1 MAEFVDEGDSHDV
14 RQSEPIIV
22 HGRNPHELPRK
33 ALGSLL
39 LGPHSVFAAVTGPD
53 GGLTT
58 VNQRQRHLSTSDPD
72 VDYIDILEHQ
82 AEQGRNAV
90 SSAGGGCVFS
100 PGYDRWF
107 TVRPPARPLDNSVM
121 HIRAAGAVFSVG
133 KRSVHTSVSDL
144 PFAVSLDA
152 GSRGKNASLD
162 FELDGNYD
170 NNNLPPSAHDYS
182 TFNFSGVSDGVGAGG
197 GVYLRGVT
205 VGSAT
210 YGCNTARRCDDND
223 AFLPPAANNRD
234 KESRVFVDER
244 ESGPANVL
252 CSDLTPVELNGNG
265 GVTEEVVID
274 EYLVIPPPAEYAG
287 GNLADNDAV
296 GFTPIR
302 KSKSAPPPLSA
313 WEASMGLGQRLESAH
328 SAGSGPRLGEIAG
341 VSDWSRTHQRAYGA
355 ATTLY
360 ERHPLTQENAGN
372 PIADCF
378 AVVARR
384 NSAILAIA
392 DGVNWGEKACVA
404 ARSAIHGCVDYLN
417 KAMFS
422 GAASTTPV
430 TNTTVCQLARRQRW
444 EHNLCSVRAIWEL
457 ICIKLVEPSSTS
469 CTVE

>member
-1 MAEFVDEGDSHDV
+1 MAGELVVDGFMTSKADVLCLIFINHDV
-14 RQSEPIIV
+14 RQSEPIII

-72 VDYIDILEHQ
+72 VDYIDILEQQ

-121 HIRAAGAVFSVG
+121 HIRAAGSVFSVG

-144 PFAVSLDA
+144 PLAVTLDA
-152 GSRGKNASLD
+152 SSRGKNASLD

-170 NNNLPPSAHDYS
+170 NNNLSPSAHDYS

-210 YGCNTARRCDDND
+210 YGCNTARLCDDND
-223 AFLPPAANNRD
+223 VFLPPAAKNRD

-244 ESGPANVL
+244 ELGPAHVL
-252 CSDLTPVELNGNG
+252 CSDLTPVELNGNS

-287 GNLADNDAV
+287 GNLADNDAA

-313 WEASMGLGQRLESAH
+313 REASMGLGQRLGEF
-328 SAGSGPRLGEIAG
+328 GGP
-341 VSDWSRTHQRAYGA
+341 Q
-355 ATTLY
+355 
-360 ERHPLTQENAGN
+360 
-372 PIADCF
+372 
-378 AVVARR
+378 
-384 NSAILAIA
+384 
-392 DGVNWGEKACVA
+392 
-404 ARSAIHGCVDYLN
+404 
-417 KAMFS
+417 
-422 GAASTTPV
+422 
-430 TNTTVCQLARRQRW
+430 
-444 EHNLCSVRAIWEL
+444 
-457 ICIKLVEPSSTS
+457 
-469 CTVE
+469 